1 MSALSWQNGKD
12 NQQRMTFKLN
22 YFLLKKTFKQ
32 LNNACL
38 PVATKPIT
46 MEN

>member
-1 MSALSWQNGKD
+1 MEKTKERLKENDSYKEKAL
-12 NQQRMTFKLN
+12 
-22 YFLLKKTFKQ
+22 KQ